1 MKHNIE
7 WIVCSNCGA
16 HIYPPVEV
24 SDMGIEDYEEIFE
37 APSVEPERLPSDAE
51 LAEINR
57 ARREAGLPEFA
68 SVGEWVAYY
77 RDWAVKFR
85 ADRRAM
91 AQARCDELSGEPPK
105 LRGLT
110 VVEEL
115 KAFKVIGK
123 RWRAV
128 YEETSAGWRLKC
140 PRCNSILLEWMR

>member
-7 WIVCSNCGA
+7 WIICSSCGA

-24 SDMGIEDYEEIFE
+24 SDIGIEDYEEIFE

-57 ARREAGLPEFA
+57 ARREAGLSEFA
-68 SVGEWVAYY
+68 SVDDWKAYY
-77 RDWAVKFR
+77 KDWAVKFR

-91 AQARCDELSGEPPK
+91 AQARCDDLSRGAPK
-105 LRGLT
+105 LIGLT

-115 KAFKVIGK
+115 KGFKVRGK
-123 RWRAV
+123 RWKAV
-128 YEETSAGWRLKC
+128 YEEIGTGWRLKC
-140 PRCNSILLEWMR
+140 PHCNATLLEWMR